1 MKLMNAFFK
10 HAWFALSLKHD
21 GTGLPT
27 KLPAACMLIG
37 LYIALNL
44 ANRHIGQGI
53 TLETL
58 LGLSFIAQFYLFSL
72 RTPLIGLFIV
82 IGIITNALTLALTTL
97 TGIAEQHL
105 YLPII
110 LEYIMVFAA
119 IINIIKHEL
128 KTV

>member
-1 MKLMNAFFK
+1 MKLIYAFFK

-21 GTGLPT
+21 GTGLPA
-27 KLPAACMLIG
+27 KLPAASMLIG

-44 ANRHIGQGI
+44 ANRHIG
-53 TLETL
+53 LETL

-82 IGIITNALTLALTTL
+82 IGIITNALTLALTVL
-97 TGIAEQHL
+97 TNIPEQNL

-119 IINIIKHEL
+119 IVNIIKHEI
-128 KTV
+128 KTI

>member
-1 MKLMNAFFK
+1 MKLIYAFFK

-27 KLPAACMLIG
+27 KLPAAFMLIG
-37 LYIALNL
+37 LYITLNL

-82 IGIITNALTLALTTL
+82 IGIITNALTLTLIAL
-97 TGIAEQHL
+97 TGIPEQHL
-105 YLPII
+105 YLPTLI
-110 LEYIMVFAA
+110 EYIMVFAA
-119 IINIIKHEL
+119 IINIIKHEI
-128 KTV
+128 KTI

>member
-27 KLPAACMLIG
+27 KLPAACMLITF
-37 LYIALNL
+37 YIALNL
-44 ANRHIGQGI
+44 TNTHIGQGI

-72 RTPLIGLFIV
+72 RIPLIGLFIV
-82 IGIITNALTLALTTL
+82 IGIITNAIALALTSL
-97 TGIAEQHL
+97 FGVPDQPL
-105 YLPII
+105 YLLTLI
-110 LEYIMVFAA
+110 EYIMVFAA
-119 IINIIKHEL
+119 IVNIIKHQI
-128 KTV
+128 KSI

>member
-44 ANRHIGQGI
+44 ANSHIGQGI

-82 IGIITNALTLALTTL
+82 IGIITNALTLALTVL
-97 TGIAEQHL
+97 TNIPEQQL

-110 LEYIMVFAA
+110 MEYIMVFAA
-119 IINIIKHEL
+119 IINIIKHEI
-128 KTV
+128 KTI

>member
-44 ANRHIGQGI
+44 ANRHISQGI

-72 RTPLIGLFIV
+72 RTSLIGLFIV
-82 IGIITNALTLALTTL
+82 IGIITNALTLALTVL
-97 TGIAEQHL
+97 TNIPEQNL

-119 IINIIKHEL
+119 IVNIIKHEI
-128 KTV
+128 KTI

>member
-1 MKLMNAFFK
+1 MNAFFK

-27 KLPAACMLIG
+27 KLTAACMLIG
-37 LYIALNL
+37 LYIVLNL

-53 TLETL
+53 TLETV

-82 IGIITNALTLALTTL
+82 IGIITNALTLALTAL
-97 TGIAEQHL
+97 TSIAEQPL
-105 YLPII
+105 YLLTLI
-110 LEYIMVFAA
+110 EYIMVFAA
-119 IINIIKHEL
+119 IVNIIKHEL
-128 KTV
+128 KTI

>member
-1 MKLMNAFFK
+1 MHAFFK

-27 KLPAACMLIG
+27 KLPAACVLIG

-44 ANRHIGQGI
+44 ANRHISQGI

-82 IGIITNALTLALTTL
+82 IGIITNALTLALTAL
-97 TGIAEQHL
+97 TGIAEQPL
-105 YLPII
+105 YLLTLI
-110 LEYIMVFAA
+110 EYIMVFAA
-119 IINIIKHEL
+119 LINIIKSET
-128 KTV
+128 KTI

>member
-1 MKLMNAFFK
+1 MKLVNAFFK

-21 GTGLPT
+21 GTGLPA
-27 KLPAACMLIG
+27 KLPAAFLLII

-44 ANRHIGQGI
+44 INSHMGHGI
-53 TLETL
+53 KLETL

-82 IGIITNALTLALTTL
+82 IGIITNMLTLALNEL
-97 TGIAEQHL
+97 TGTAEQHL
-105 YLPII
+105 YLLII

-119 IINIIKHEL
+119 IVNIIKHEL

>member
-27 KLPAACMLIG
+27 RLPAACMLIG
-37 LYIALNL
+37 LYFALNL
-44 ANRHIGQGI
+44 ANSHIGQSI

-82 IGIITNALTLALTTL
+82 IGIITNALTLALTAL
-97 TGIAEQHL
+97 TGTAEQPH
-105 YLPII
+105 YLLTLI
-110 LEYIMVFAA
+110 EYIMVFAA
-119 IINIIKHEL
+119 IVNIIKHEL
-128 KTV
+128 KTI

>member
-21 GTGLPT
+21 GAGLPT

-37 LYIALNL
+37 LYITLNL
-44 ANRHIGQGI
+44 ANSHIGQGI

-72 RTPLIGLFIV
+72 RTPLIGLFII
-82 IGIITNALTLALTTL
+82 IGIITNVLTLALTAYWHARTTAL
-97 TGIAEQHL
+97 
-105 YLPII
+105 
-110 LEYIMVFAA
+110 FANHHGVHHA
-119 IINIIKHEL
+119 
-128 KTV
+128 VCSDR

>member
-1 MKLMNAFFK
+1 
-10 HAWFALSLKHD
+10 
-21 GTGLPT
+21 
-27 KLPAACMLIG
+27 MLIG

-82 IGIITNALTLALTTL
+82 IGIITNALTLALTAL
-97 TGIAEQHL
+97 TGIAEQPH
-105 YLPII
+105 YLLTLI
-110 LEYIMVFAA
+110 EYIMVFAA
-119 IINIIKHEL
+119 IVNIIKHEL
-128 KTV
+128 KTI